1 MDDGK
6 RVLAVRIDPDLFE
19 ELNKQVEKL
28 NISKQ
33 KYVSDMVEK
42 AISSM
47 KLAQVTQGKTWNKEE
62 VEKAIDEFIS
72 VNGRVPKQTEY
83 RNENGLP
90 SYGAASRAMNASPAQ
105 YAQEKFDSLI
115 KVEFFEEPEPEEP
128 DMDSGF
134 TMEL

>member
-6 RVLAVRIDPDLFE
+6 RVLAVKIDAELFD
-19 ELNKQVEKL
+19 ELEMHVKKL

-33 KYVSDMVEK
+33 RYISELVEK
-42 AISSM
+42 AVSSM
-47 KLAQVTQGKTWNKEE
+47 KMAQVTQGKVWNEEE
-62 VEKAIDEFIS
+62 VKKAIDEFIS
-72 VNGRVPKQTEY
+72 VNGRVPKQTEF

-90 SYGAASRAMNASPAQ
+90 SYGAATRAMNASPAQ

-115 KVEFFEEPEPEEP
+115 KVDFIEEPEPEP

-134 TMEL
+134 TMSM